1 MSEPTL
7 SDILVAIARFEA
19 KQDAMMEKLDKL
31 EKTSDNHWKKISEI
45 EAELAVLK
53 AKANEPTE
61 AKKPWGVILAVGVSV
76 ATFIIMILDRFY
88 VNQGTGL

>member
-7 SDILVAIARFEA
+7 NDILVAIARFEA

-31 EKTSDNHWKKISEI
+31 EKTTDTHWKKISEM

-53 AKANEPTE
+53 SQANHQPET
-61 AKKPWGVILAVGVSV
+61 KKPWGVILAVGVSV

-88 VNQGTGL
+88 VNQTTGL